1 MFFTL
6 PTDTSM
12 VRTPTPTPYDAQTSE
27 DGFTLI
33 ELLIVLV
40 IISILMAAAFAM
52 FGGSKDT
59 ANLKSAMTAGATYSQ
74 AIERYQVDFAGKV
87 PEGANWPNDA
97 DAFKGPVDDRLTP
110 ARRYLTGSQIPEN
123 VKVGT
128 AGDKPGLTMLTVSGA
143 GGRTT
148 DGAEIRYVH
157 GPQAGPGGAMR
168 PAYRL
173 EIHVTNSKHK
183 TGFVCA
189 YGDYATGMPT
199 NIDGVEG
206 KFC

>member
-1 MFFTL
+1 M
-6 PTDTSM
+6 
-12 VRTPTPTPYDAQTSE
+12 RTPTHTSNAAQTTE

-33 ELLIVLV
+33 ELIIVMV
-40 IISILMAAAFAM
+40 IISILMVAAFSM

-87 PEGANWPNDA
+87 PEPDTDWPA
-97 DAFKGPVDDRLTP
+97 DEAGIKGPVDDRVNP
-110 ARRYLTGSQIPEN
+110 IRSYLTGSQIPEN
-123 VKVGT
+123 VRIG
-128 AGDKPGLTMLTVSGA
+128 ADGDKPGLTMLTVSGA

-148 DGAEIRYVH
+148 DGAEIKYVP
-157 GPQAGPGGAMR
+157 GVQAGPGGIER

-173 EIHVTNSKHK
+173 EIRVTNSKHK
-183 TGFVCA
+183 SGLVCS
-189 YGDYATGMPT
+189 YGDLEGMDT
-199 NIDGVEG
+199 NIDGVAN